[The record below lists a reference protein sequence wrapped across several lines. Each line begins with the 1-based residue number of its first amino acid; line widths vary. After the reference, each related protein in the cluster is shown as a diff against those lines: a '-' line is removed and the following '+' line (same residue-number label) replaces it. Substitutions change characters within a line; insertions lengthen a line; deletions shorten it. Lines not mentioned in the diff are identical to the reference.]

1 MSRRSNTVHKALV
14 GDSAVSRFEI
24 AFIFGWHLDACDGL
38 RGDGRRRRRD
48 WTLGVQSVYRA
59 TSLVQLGHVLPVL
72 CFRLSRDPLCT
83 HARVCVLVYVYVCD
97 ACSRESFDLL
107 TCYVN
112 VHGVQADDQEEV
124 NTYLLL

>member
-1 MSRRSNTVHKALV
+1 MSRRSNGTQSV
-14 GDSAVSRFEI
+14 GRRFSSFEI

-48 WTLGVQSVYRA
+48 STLGVQSVYRA
-59 TSLVQLGHVLPVL
+59 TSLVQFGHVLPVL
-72 CFRLSRDPLCT
+72 RFRSPQDPLCT
-83 HARVCVLVYVYVCD
+83 RDRARVCD
-97 ACSRESFDLL
+97 ACSSESSDLL

-124 NTYLLL
+124 NKYLL

>member
-83 HARVCVLVYVYVCD
+83 PRACVCMCMCMCVMPVPVNRSTSLRV
-97 ACSRESFDLL
+97 
-107 TCYVN
+107 T
-112 VHGVQADDQEEV
+112 
-124 NTYLLL
+124 